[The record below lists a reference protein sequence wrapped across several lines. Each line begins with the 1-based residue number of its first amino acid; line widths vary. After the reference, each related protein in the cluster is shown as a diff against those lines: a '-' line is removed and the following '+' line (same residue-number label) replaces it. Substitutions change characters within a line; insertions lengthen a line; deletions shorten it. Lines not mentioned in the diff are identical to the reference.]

1 MQIDYSLLFITF
13 VYVPV
18 NLHLLRTFAAVAEH
32 GSFTRAAEAIHVSQP
47 AVSRAVHE
55 LEEQLGLP
63 LVERIAGQVRCT
75 EAGTALF
82 QHACAIFAL
91 ERTAEADIR
100 GRRGLKQGTLVVGAS
115 RTVATYLLPPLVA
128 RFLDAHPRVSVRMVS
143 DNTHAIEERLL
154 AYELDLALVEAPM
167 RDPRIELLEWRN
179 DHMAIVASA
188 TCFRETS
195 RPLTTERFSSMRWI
209 MRETGSG
216 TREIAIS
223 RLREAG
229 VEISDML
236 EVDGNAAV
244 VASVAAGLGVT
255 MISVEAARDPLALGR
270 LVKLELAGLRTI
282 RPLYRARIRERPLSP
297 ASQAFA
303 RLVLESS
310 V

>member
-1 MQIDYSLLFITF
+1 M
-13 VYVPV
+13 
-18 NLHLLRTFAAVAEH
+18 
-32 GSFTRAAEAIHVSQP
+32 
-47 AVSRAVHE
+47 
-55 LEEQLGLP
+55 
-63 LVERIAGQVRCT
+63 
-75 EAGTALF
+75 
-82 QHACAIFAL
+82 
-91 ERTAEADIR
+91 
-100 GRRGLKQGTLVVGAS
+100 VGAS

-303 RLVLESS
+303 RLVLESG